1 LPLPLGTIDSDAL
14 LAFGTIVLAAATCAL
29 AYFTRKSSR
38 DAADAL
44 NISASQLVET
54 GKAAQL
60 AAAIEVTREYREE
73 RLRKARVVV
82 RSLPTHTPGKLLI
95 HLDPEQQ
102 DAAFAVSHYLD
113 NLGALVVHDLL
124 TPDAARTFLGSSAIE
139 MWKILAPYIYTERE
153 NRGFRIYQ
161 IHFEHLAWV
170 MDRVDIEAEMLEKFR
185 GQLMPPAGWR
195 SAG

>member
-1 LPLPLGTIDSDAL
+1 MIDMDAL

-44 NISASQLVET
+44 EISASQLIET

-73 RLRKARVVV
+73 RLRKARVLI
-82 RSLPTHTPGKLLI
+82 RSLPERTPGDRLI
-95 HLDPEQQ
+95 DLDAEQQ

-139 MWKILAPYIYTERE
+139 MWKILAPYIYAERE
-153 NRGFRIYQ
+153 RTGFRIYQ

-170 MDRVDIEAEMLEKFR
+170 MDSIDIEAEMLERFR
-185 GQLMPPAGWR
+185 GELMPPVGWR
-195 SAG
+195 AD